1 MLLTEVLVDVFE
13 VAEGQLRWVAVLTQG
28 QVAYPFLYDVAME
41 RERGGYI
48 VGWGGGGGLLK
59 DELVAFDAALGGR
72 LGRELAEYLLRLRL
86 VVGDVASRLCAETN
100 GIYQTSLLNTCVLY
114 LFILD

>member
-28 QVAYPFLYDVAME
+28 QVAYPFLYDVATE

-48 VGWGGGGGLLK
+48 VGWGEG
-59 DELVAFDAALGGR
+59 VA
-72 LGRELAEYLLRLRL
+72 Y
-86 VVGDVASRLCAETN
+86 
-100 GIYQTSLLNTCVLY
+100 
-114 LFILD
+114 